1 MDELERL
8 MEELQYRYQW
18 LIGDFNTLF
27 KTKEVR
33 KKYTVW
39 SRLYAK
45 ALEANQRILSLDSLI
60 DAHEL
65 IGAYWVLQSVIDDE
79 LAYTSEDKRKREE
92 VLQKQFTSHGI
103 NELL

>member
-8 MEELQYRYQW
+8 VEELQYRYQW

-27 KTKEVR
+27 KTKKDY
-33 KKYTVW
+33 KKHIVW
-39 SRLYAK
+39 SSLYAK

-79 LAYTSEDKRKREE
+79 LAYTSEDKRNREKII
-92 VLQKQFTSHGI
+92 QRQFTSHGI
-103 NELL
+103 NELV

>member
-1 MDELERL
+1 MNELERL
-8 MEELQYRYQW
+8 VEELQYRYQW

-27 KTKEVR
+27 KTKKVR

-45 ALEANQRILSLDSLI
+45 TLEANQRILSLSSLE

-65 IGAYWVLQSVIDDE
+65 VGAYWVLQSVIDDE
-79 LAYTSEDKRKREE
+79 LAYTAEDKRKREE
-92 VLQKQFTSHGI
+92 ILQKQYTSHGI
-103 NELL
+103 GEL